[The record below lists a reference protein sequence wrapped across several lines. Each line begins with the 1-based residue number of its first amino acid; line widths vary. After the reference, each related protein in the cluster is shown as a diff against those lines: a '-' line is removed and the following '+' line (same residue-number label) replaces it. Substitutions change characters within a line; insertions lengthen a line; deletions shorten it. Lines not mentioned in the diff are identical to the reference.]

1 MSAVA
6 EGGLPFAGR
15 LVEEAVELVTE
26 AEARSLSVRLIGGV
40 GIRLLLGADFDPAF
54 ERSHRDI
61 DAIVRKRDAAELERL
76 LQARGW
82 EPAAAFNALNGSRR
96 LLFHDPLSEA
106 QVDVFVEAFEM
117 CHKLRFAD
125 RLDQPGPALPA
136 TDLLMT
142 KLQIVELNDKDRSDL
157 YALLRGCRMGPG
169 DARAIDPGRVAEL
182 TARDWGLHHTFELNL
197 GRLLE
202 GLGARAAPVEDVAAI
217 SVAIQAVMAAMGAAP
232 KSRGWMMRAR
242 IGERKRWYDE
252 PEEVDRD

>member
-6 EGGLPFAGR
+6 EGAAPFAGR
-15 LVEEAVELVTE
+15 LVEEAVELVTD
-26 AEARSLSVRLIGGV
+26 AEACGLSVRLIGGV
-40 GIRLLLGADFDPAF
+40 GIRLLLGPQFDPAF
-54 ERSHRDI
+54 ERPYRDI
-61 DAIVRKRDAAELERL
+61 DAIVRKRDAAGLERL
-76 LQARGW
+76 LEARGW

-117 CHKLRFAD
+117 CHKLRLAD

-157 YALLRGCRMGPG
+157 YALLRGCRIGPG
-169 DARAIDPGRVAEL
+169 DATAIDPQRVAEL

-197 GRLLE
+197 GRLLD
-202 GLGARAAPVEDVAAI
+202 GLSAHTAPTEDVAAI
-217 SVAIQAVMAAMGAAP
+217 GAAIQAVTAAMDAAP
-232 KSRGWMMRAR
+232 KSRGWTMRAR